1 MIVAAGSRKVFAIS
15 AMGAQEQRVSRRCTL
30 AVVATPFHLG
40 LRLLPLFFL
49 KKNRFGRM
57 AFLQICPKTVKCQL
71 MQTARRHLFML
82 TSLQVKG

>member
-40 LRLLPLFFL
+40 LRLLPLFFF
-49 KKNRFGRM
+49 KKKIVLEEWHFYRF
-57 AFLQICPKTVKCQL
+57 APKL
-71 MQTARRHLFML
+71 
-82 TSLQVKG
+82 